1 VNTKIKFSL
10 LVILLS
16 LSGICWALT
25 PLEVVNARMSA
36 HNEHNLEKF
45 MATYSETIQIY
56 DFPDI
61 PLGSRGKDHIRN
73 IFAPL
78 FKNQSVKT
86 TIKSQMV
93 NGKYVVN
100 RESVVREGKITEY
113 ISIYEVE
120 NELIQSVRF
129 IK

>member
-1 VNTKIKFSL
+1 MKIKIKSIL
-10 LVILLS
+10 LVVLLS
-16 LSGICWALT
+16 ASSICRALT

-36 HNEHNLEKF
+36 HNEHDLEKF

-56 DFPDI
+56 DFPNV
-61 PLGSRGKDHIRN
+61 PLGSRGKDHIRK

-93 NGKYVVN
+93 NGRYVVN

-113 ISIYEVE
+113 ISIYEVD
-120 NELIQSVRF
+120 NELIQSVTF
-129 IK
+129 LK